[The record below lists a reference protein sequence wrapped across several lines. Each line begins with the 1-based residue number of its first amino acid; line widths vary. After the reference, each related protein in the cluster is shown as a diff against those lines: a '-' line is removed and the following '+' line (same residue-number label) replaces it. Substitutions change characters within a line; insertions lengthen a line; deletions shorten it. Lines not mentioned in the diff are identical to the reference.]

1 MLGFV
6 RDMISTWAALRG
18 PELPRGSWLEEV
30 HIGPMVVVLTIPK
43 FQTNQVVW
51 DFGFNICYLS

>member
-18 PELPRGSWLEEV
+18 PKLPQGSGLEEI
-30 HIGPMVVVLTIPK
+30 HIGPMAVVLTIP
-43 FQTNQVVW
+43 NEP
-51 DFGFNICYLS
+51 GGGASYLILAV